1 MIFIGFLENDNG
13 RKIMWG
19 AESLIPLTL
28 VKSDGG
34 FTYDTSDLAAMK
46 HRISEENADHL
57 IYVTDSGQ
65 V

>member
-1 MIFIGFLENDNG
+1 
-13 RKIMWG
+13 MWG
-19 AESLIPLTL
+19 TDTESSIPLTL

-46 HRISEENADHL
+46 HRIVEENADHL

-65 V
+65 VWQI